1 MMMDYTYSTS
11 TLLGVVD
18 TKLPYYERLI
28 NGHAVDYHIT
38 HDPNVGT
45 HTIVA
50 KIHDDCQNDVLQDVE
65 HDPSTFFMLHTWNRR
80 LDKCRMS
87 KHPMARA
94 VCDPRDEYD
103 EEYGKALA
111 YDRLKVAYW
120 SQYEDRLGKFNDLLT
135 EEFDKNSRQ
144 MTKIS
149 ERYLQGE
156 D

>member
-1 MMMDYTYSTS
+1 MAWDC
-11 TLLGVVD
+11 VVESK
-18 TKLPYYERLI
+18 TRYYERPI
-28 NGHAVDYHIT
+28 NGHCVYYHIT
-38 HDPNVGT
+38 YNPNENT
-45 HTIVA
+45 HTVVA
-50 KIHDDCQNDVLQDVE
+50 KIHDDCRDDVLQDIE
-65 HDPSTFFMLHTWNRR
+65 NDFNMFFMLHTWDNR

-120 SQYEDRLGKFNDLLT
+120 SQYEDRIGKFNDLLT
-135 EEFDKNSRQ
+135 EEFDKNSRR